1 MVVGSNHT
9 RRSET
14 GSRFTSGGNNSAPS
28 NINNSDSSINTTSA
42 TSSITVSSS
51 TVTGG
56 GTAIPATAATVSS
69 SMSHKTSSTA
79 SNASANNATHAP
91 HQQQQH
97 HHHHHPTNH
106 QPHQHCV
113 SSSSAT
119 GTTASSSSLSS
130 SYGSSVGY
138 SGMLNGC
145 NGSIANS
152 AVSRLSQS
160 TGMSPREL
168 SENDDLATS
177 LILDPHLGFQTHKMN
192 IRFRPLKVD
201 TQQLKAIVDEFIQT
215 QNYDVAIQ
223 RIYDGPWIPRH
234 LKNKNKIATKR
245 LHDHIVRYLRV
256 FDKDSG
262 FAIEACYRYSLE
274 EQRGAK
280 ISSTKRWSKND
291 KIECLV
297 GCIAELT
304 EAEEAALLHSGKNDF
319 SVMYSCRKNCAQ
331 LWLGPAAYIN
341 HDCRAN
347 CKFLATGRDTACV
360 KVLRDIEVGEEITCF
375 YGEDFFGD
383 SNRYCECETCERR
396 GTGAFAG
403 KHNGGHLDGGTGL
416 MLGLSSGLGVGAGV
430 VGACT
435 GGGYRLRET
444 DNRINRMKSRA
455 NSTNSTSNSNSN
467 TNDSTGTTDSN
478 ASGGGGGSGSIITTN
493 STNNKGQKDHLQ
505 MAGASIAVAA
515 VALMDKKPPNVVV
528 SPLTMKELRQKG
540 MTKYDAEM
548 IMANAAYQ
556 QQQQFHHHHHHHHHQ
571 QHHASTGADATAAVA
586 TATAMQKPPPNAT
599 EVNGRAS
606 TLRKSMR
613 VNSTSSTISTA
624 STDEVSYNGASVKA
638 AVAVTPAPVVAK
650 SAVVLVP
657 RCKPAAVAA
666 ALHHQH
672 QKHLR
677 RSERKTSSQKDKSSG
692 STSSNSS
699 VCGEG
704 GGGGNGISSS
714 NSSNASS
721 GYSLNNGNEIADL
734 SKLRNKYM
742 SDSEGSD
749 AEQANKSYLCNA
761 STVTVAPPA
770 PSSDDQQPQQ
780 PPEKRI
786 TRNSAVRLQLQQQQ
800 KQQHQNDVTT
810 TTTAHN
816 NNSNCNNSSNSKA
829 TITNYGCL
837 KHKCSKKASVKQ
849 IVEEAGSA
857 QMCLANMPNMNMN
870 IHNNNNTINNNDN
883 GNCVKQDDNNNNNYD
898 NNTNSRSIQSNLV
911 VKKLRVEINR
921 IRIMYSINTS

>member
-9 RRSET
+9 RRGET
-14 GSRFTSGGNNSAPS
+14 GSRFTNSSSSSGSNGDSTASA
-28 NINNSDSSINTTSA
+28 SSTTSA
-42 TSSITVSSS
+42 TSSLATNSS
-51 TVTGG
+51 T
-56 GTAIPATAATVSS
+56 TAAAAALLS
-69 SMSHKTSSTA
+69 SMSKGHGPPPSAPPSAHHQTS
-79 SNASANNATHAP
+79 N
-91 HQQQQH
+91 QQQH
-97 HHHHHPTNH
+97 HHPHAHYQQASQQNNHHPH
-106 QPHQHCV
+106 QSHHSSTGSGSGGGGGVAAGSGSGSVV
-113 SSSSAT
+113 S
-119 GTTASSSSLSS
+119 G
-130 SYGSSVGY
+130 
-138 SGMLNGC
+138 LNGC
-145 NGSIANS
+145 NGS

-201 TQQLKAIVDEFIQT
+201 TQQLKAIVDDFIHT

-403 KHNGGHLDGGTGL
+403 KDDGL
-416 MLGLSSGLGVGAGV
+416 MLGLSMGLGLATSGPGNN
-430 VGACT
+430 
-435 GGGYRLRET
+435 GGYRLRET
-444 DNRINRMKSRA
+444 DNRINRIKSRA

-467 TNDSTGTTDSN
+467 TNDSTGTSE
-478 ASGGGGGSGSIITTN
+478 SS
-493 STNNKGQKDHLQ
+493 STNGLVVSGAGTTGA
-505 MAGASIAVAA
+505 AGATGAA
-515 VALMDKKPPNVVV
+515 VPVPTQPSTGGKEATAAVSLPEKKLPNVVV

-556 QQQQFHHHHHHHHHQ
+556 QQHHHQHHFHHHHHHHHHHHNHGQ
-571 QHHASTGADATAAVA
+571 HASTGAEATAAVQQMA
-586 TATAMQKPPPNAT
+586 AMQKPGGGGGGGTGPGGSAGAT
-599 EVNGRAS
+599 TVGGVASGAGSEVNGGRS
-606 TLRKSMR
+606 SSLRKSMR
-613 VNSTSSTISTA
+613 VNSTSSSISTA
-624 STDEVSYNGASVKA
+624 STDEVV
-638 AVAVTPAPVVAK
+638 APVVVASIPLSIK
-650 SAVVLVP
+650 APVVLVP
-657 RCKPAAVAA
+657 RCKPAQLAIA
-666 ALHHQH
+666 ALHQR
-672 QKHLR
+672 QQQQRQLR
-677 RSERKTSSQKDKSSG
+677 RSERQKEKLTDSESSDTSSEQLKREQKHQDHQLPPKMF
-692 STSSNSS
+692 
-699 VCGEG
+699 
-704 GGGGNGISSS
+704 I
-714 NSSNASS
+714 
-721 GYSLNNGNEIADL
+721 L
-734 SKLRNKYM
+734 
-742 SDSEGSD
+742 
-749 AEQANKSYLCNA
+749 AEEAH
-761 STVTVAPPA
+761 
-770 PSSDDQQPQQ
+770 
-780 PPEKRI
+780 PEKTGDKQQEQQQQQQEKRV
-786 TRNSAVRLQLQQQQ
+786 TRNSAGRA
-800 KQQHQNDVTT
+800 
-810 TTTAHN
+810 TAHN
-816 NNSNCNNSSNSKA
+816 NNIATTTNSSSSNSNKA
-829 TITNYGCL
+829 TTITNCGNVKL
-837 KHKCSKKASVKQ
+837 KSRKRSEENATCS
-849 IVEEAGSA
+849 E
-857 QMCLANMPNMNMN
+857 
-870 IHNNNNTINNNDN
+870 
-883 GNCVKQDDNNNNNYD
+883 YD
-898 NNTNSRSIQSNLV
+898 SNRSHCSRSSSNIGNSSSSSHIFSSNSNTSSNLI
-911 VKKLRVEINR
+911 VKKLRVELNR
-921 IRIMYSINTS
+921 IQIMYS